1 MLTRIRRLAGLLGVL
16 GLLVILAGLLGYHHR
31 LALGLEAAGE
41 QGRNRLALSQSSLE
55 RDIDKYAF
63 LPSTLAVE
71 QEVLAFLR
79 APHPSAA
86 AITAMSLYLEQIN
99 ARAGTLSVYLLDRQ
113 GRVAATSNWRQA
125 DSFLGED
132 LSYRPYFRQALR
144 QGAGRFF
151 GIGTTRGEPGYYL
164 SAVVSEGGATLGVA
178 VVKASLDPL
187 EQFWAALGPP
197 VMVEDENGVAILCS
211 VPAWRYGT
219 LTPLSPALAQSL
231 FRDQH
236 YNRHPLRRLP
246 VLTVRALGPDSRL
259 MTLGRSDGRKD
270 GDEYLVQSRVMAG
283 TGWRLLVFSPLAAVR
298 SAALGEAALVAV
310 AAAFLCLLGLL
321 IRQAGSQIRERL
333 RARAALQRAHDELE
347 RKVAERTA
355 DLVAADQRLRSAQEE
370 LVQAGKLAVIGQ
382 LSAGVAHEL
391 NQPLAALRTLSGN
404 AAKFL
409 DRGDLATARGNLER
423 IGALV
428 EGMGRITGQLKAFAR
443 RSTGQARPVALR
455 PVLDNALFLLE
466 GRLKRAGVRVRLQ
479 EPEGGA
485 VAHCDPNRLEQVLVN
500 LMGNAADAM
509 EAGPG
514 KEMAITVTTAAG
526 RVLIQVR
533 DQGPGLSPAVR
544 DHLFEPF
551 FTTKDTGGGLGLGL
565 PISAGIVRDFGGTLQ
580 GANHQEGGAVFTV
593 ELPAGEGTA

>member
-1 MLTRIRRLAGLLGVL
+1 MLTRLRRLAGLLGVL

-31 LALGLEAAGE
+31 LALGLDMVGE

-55 RDIDKYAF
+55 RDIDKYTF

-79 APHPSAA
+79 LPHPPAA
-86 AITAMSLYLEQIN
+86 AVTAMHLYLEQIN
-99 ARAGTLSVYLLDRQ
+99 ARAGTLSVYLLDGR

-132 LSYRPYFRQALR
+132 LSYRPYYRQALR

-164 SAVVSEGGATLGVA
+164 SAAVGEGKTPLGVA

-197 VMVEDENGVAILCS
+197 VMVQDENGVAILCS

-219 LTPLSPALAQSL
+219 LAPLSSDLAQAL

-236 YNRHPLRRLP
+236 FNRHPLRRLP
-246 VLTVRALGPDSRL
+246 VRKVRDLAPGSRL
-259 MTLGRSDGRKD
+259 MTLGGP
-270 GDEYLVQSRVMAG
+270 GGGEFLVQSRVMPG

-298 SAALGEAALVAV
+298 GAALGEAALVAV

-333 RARAALQRAHDELE
+333 RAREALQRAHDELE

-355 DLVAADQRLRSAQEE
+355 DLVAADQRLRSAQDE

-404 AAKFL
+404 AVKFL
-409 DRGDLATARGNLER
+409 ERGDLATARGNLER

-443 RSTGQARPVALR
+443 RSTGQARPVELR
-455 PVLDNALFLLE
+455 GVLDNALFLLD
-466 GRLKRAGVRVRLQ
+466 GRLKRAGVRVGLQ
-479 EPEGGA
+479 EPPGGA
-485 VAHCDPNRLEQVLVN
+485 VVQCDPNRLEQVLVN
-500 LMGNAADAM
+500 LIGNAADAM

-514 KEMAITVTTAAG
+514 KALEIRVTAGGG
-526 RVLIQVR
+526 RVVIRVR

-551 FTTKDTGGGLGLGL
+551 FTTKDTGSGLGLGL

-580 GANHQEGGAVFTV
+580 GANHEDGGAVFTV
-593 ELPAGEGTA
+593 ELPAGEGPG